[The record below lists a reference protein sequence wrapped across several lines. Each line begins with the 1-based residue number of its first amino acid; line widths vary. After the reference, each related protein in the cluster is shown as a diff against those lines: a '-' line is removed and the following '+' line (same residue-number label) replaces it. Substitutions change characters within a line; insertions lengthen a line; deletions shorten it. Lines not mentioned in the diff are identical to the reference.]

1 MDYPTFEVF
10 GTQHLFTLMICAA
23 VIYGYPKFFQNQS
36 ETKKI
41 LGGKIIAGVIILH
54 MLTQPFYDIFL
65 FDLPWQGEFPMH
77 MCDFS
82 QLAMIYYLLNQKAPK
97 ILFHCAYFWGI
108 CGATMALATPD
119 LEYGFPHGEYSPFF
133 WGHSFILLAVFY
145 VLMVRNERPILS
157 DIPKVIGVTLVLLIF
172 VYCVNL
178 LIGPPANYWYLVA
191 RPVEGTL
198 MDYFPDP
205 PLHLIG
211 TIPLAILLFYI
222 AYLPLQIKD
231 LLRGKAAK

>member
-1 MDYPTFEVF
+1 MNFPAFEVF
-10 GTQHLFTLMICAA
+10 GTQHLVTLLLCAA
-23 VIYGYPKFFQNQS
+23 VIYLYPKFFQNKDEAKQ
-36 ETKKI
+36 I
-41 LGGKIIAGVIILH
+41 LGGKILAGIMILH
-54 MLTQPFYDIFL
+54 MITQPIYDVLL
-65 FDLPWQGEFPMH
+65 FELPWKEEFPLH

-82 QLAMIYYLLNQKAPK
+82 MLAMIVYLLKQNAPK

-108 CGATMALATPD
+108 CGATMAMATPD

-133 WGHSFILLAVFY
+133 WGHSLILLAVVY
-145 VLMVRNERPILS
+145 VLMVRKERPILK
-157 DIPKVIGVTLVLLIF
+157 DISKVIGVTLVLLIF
-172 VYCVNL
+172 VYIANL

-191 RPVEGTL
+191 RPVDGTL

-211 TIPLAILLFYI
+211 TIPLAILLFYV

-231 LLRGKAAK
+231 RLKK

>member
-1 MDYPTFEVF
+1 MNFPAFEVF
-10 GTQHLFTLMICAA
+10 GTQHLVTLLLCAA
-23 VIYGYPKFFQNQS
+23 AIYLYPKFFQNKDEVKQ
-36 ETKKI
+36 I
-41 LGGKIIAGVIILH
+41 LGGKILAGIMILH
-54 MLTQPFYDIFL
+54 MITQPIYDVLL
-65 FDLPWQGEFPMH
+65 FELPWKGEFPLH

-82 QLAMIYYLLNQKAPK
+82 MLAMIVYLLKQNAPK

-108 CGATMALATPD
+108 CGATMAMATPD

-133 WGHSFILLAVFY
+133 WGHSLILLAVFY
-145 VLMVRNERPILS
+145 VLMVRKERPILK
-157 DIPKVIGVTLVLLIF
+157 DISKVIGVTLVLLIF
-172 VYCVNL
+172 VYIANL

-191 RPVEGTL
+191 RPVDGTL

-211 TIPLAILLFYI
+211 TIPLAILLFYV

-231 LLRGKAAK
+231 RLKK

>member
-1 MDYPTFEVF
+1 
-10 GTQHLFTLMICAA
+10 QHLVTLLLCAA
-23 VIYGYPKFFQNQS
+23 VIYLYPKFFQNKDEAKQ
-36 ETKKI
+36 I
-41 LGGKIIAGVIILH
+41 LGGKILAGIMILH
-54 MLTQPFYDIFL
+54 MITQPIYDVLL
-65 FDLPWQGEFPMH
+65 FELPWKEEFPLH

-82 QLAMIYYLLNQKAPK
+82 MLAMIVYLLKQNAPK
-97 ILFHCAYFWGI
+97 ILFHCSYFWGI
-108 CGATMALATPD
+108 CGATMAMATPD

-133 WGHSFILLAVFY
+133 WGHSLILLAVFY
-145 VLMVRNERPILS
+145 VLMVRKERPILK
-157 DIPKVIGVTLVLLIF
+157 DILKVVGVTLVLLIF
-172 VYCVNL
+172 VYIANL

-191 RPVEGTL
+191 RPVDGTL

-231 LLRGKAAK
+231 RLKK

>member
-1 MDYPTFEVF
+1 MNYPAFEVF
-10 GTQHLFTLMICAA
+10 GTQHLVTLLICAA
-23 VIYGYPKFFQNQS
+23 VIYAYPKYFENQNP
-36 ETKKI
+36 TKQI
-41 LGGKIIAGVIILH
+41 LGGKILAGIMILH
-54 MLTQPFYDIFL
+54 MLTQPIYDVLL
-65 FDLPWQGEFPMH
+65 FDLPWKGEFPMH

-82 QLAMIYYLLNQKAPK
+82 MLAMIVYLLKQNAPK

-133 WGHSFILLAVFY
+133 WGHSLILLAVFY
-145 VLMVRNERPILS
+145 VLMVNKERPVLM
-157 DIPKVIGVTLVLLIF
+157 DMGKVIGVTLVLLIF
-172 VYCVNL
+172 VYIANL

-222 AYLPLQIKD
+222 AYLPLQIQDRINK
-231 LLRGKAAK
+231 K

>member
-1 MDYPTFEVF
+1 MNFPAFEVF
-10 GTQHLFTLMICAA
+10 GAQHLVTLLLCAA
-23 VIYGYPKFFQNQS
+23 VIYLYPKFFQNKDEAKQ
-36 ETKKI
+36 I
-41 LGGKIIAGVIILH
+41 LGGKILAGIMILH
-54 MLTQPFYDIFL
+54 MITQPIYDVLL
-65 FDLPWQGEFPMH
+65 FELPWKEEFPLH

-82 QLAMIYYLLNQKAPK
+82 MLAMIVYLLKQNAPK

-108 CGATMALATPD
+108 CGATMAMATPD

-133 WGHSFILLAVFY
+133 WGHSLILLAVFY
-145 VLMVRNERPILS
+145 VLMVRKERPILK
-157 DIPKVIGVTLVLLIF
+157 DILKVIGVTLVLLIF
-172 VYCVNL
+172 VYIANL

-191 RPVEGTL
+191 RPVDGTL

-231 LLRGKAAK
+231 RLKNNK

>member
-1 MDYPTFEVF
+1 MNFPAFEVF
-10 GTQHLFTLMICAA
+10 GAQHLVTLLLCAA
-23 VIYGYPKFFQNQS
+23 VIYLYPKFFQNKDEAKQ
-36 ETKKI
+36 I
-41 LGGKIIAGVIILH
+41 LGGKILAGIMILH
-54 MLTQPFYDIFL
+54 MITQPIYDVLL
-65 FDLPWQGEFPMH
+65 FKLPWKGEFPLH

-82 QLAMIYYLLNQKAPK
+82 MLAMIVYLLKQNAPK

-108 CGATMALATPD
+108 CGATMAMATPD

-133 WGHSFILLAVFY
+133 WGHSLILLAVFY
-145 VLMVRNERPILS
+145 VLMVRKERPILK
-157 DIPKVIGVTLVLLIF
+157 DILKVVGVTLVLLIF
-172 VYCVNL
+172 VYIANL

-191 RPVEGTL
+191 RPVDGTL

-231 LLRGKAAK
+231 RLKK

>member
-1 MDYPTFEVF
+1 MNFPAFEVF
-10 GTQHLFTLMICAA
+10 GTQHLVTLLLCAA
-23 VIYGYPKFFQNQS
+23 AIYLYPKFFQNKDEAKQ
-36 ETKKI
+36 I
-41 LGGKIIAGVIILH
+41 LGGKILAGIMILH
-54 MLTQPFYDIFL
+54 MITQPIYDVLL
-65 FDLPWQGEFPMH
+65 FELPWKGEFPLH
-77 MCDFS
+77 ICDFS
-82 QLAMIYYLLNQKAPK
+82 MLAMIVYLLKQNTPK

-108 CGATMALATPD
+108 CGATMAMATPD

-133 WGHSFILLAVFY
+133 WGHSLILLAVFY
-145 VLMVRNERPILS
+145 VLMVRKERPILK
-157 DIPKVIGVTLVLLIF
+157 DILKVVGVTLVLLIF
-172 VYCVNL
+172 VYIANL
-178 LIGPPANYWYLVA
+178 LIGPPANYWYLVD

-231 LLRGKAAK
+231 RLKK

>member
-1 MDYPTFEVF
+1 MNFPAFEVF
-10 GTQHLFTLMICAA
+10 GTQHLVTLLLCAA
-23 VIYGYPKFFQNQS
+23 VIYLYPKFFQNKDEAKQ
-36 ETKKI
+36 I
-41 LGGKIIAGVIILH
+41 LGGKILAGIMILH
-54 MLTQPFYDIFL
+54 MITQPIYDVLL
-65 FDLPWQGEFPMH
+65 FELPWKGEFPLH

-82 QLAMIYYLLNQKAPK
+82 MLAMIVYLLKQNAPK

-108 CGATMALATPD
+108 CGATMAMATPD

-133 WGHSFILLAVFY
+133 WGHSLILLAVFY
-145 VLMVRNERPILS
+145 VLMVRKERPILK
-157 DIPKVIGVTLVLLIF
+157 DILKVIGVTLVLLIF
-172 VYCVNL
+172 VYIANL

-191 RPVEGTL
+191 RPVDGTL

-231 LLRGKAAK
+231 RLKK

>member
-1 MDYPTFEVF
+1 MNFPAFEVF
-10 GTQHLFTLMICAA
+10 GTQHLVTLLLCAA
-23 VIYGYPKFFQNQS
+23 AIYLYPKFFQNKDEVKQ
-36 ETKKI
+36 I
-41 LGGKIIAGVIILH
+41 LGGKILAGIMILH
-54 MLTQPFYDIFL
+54 MITQPIYDVLL
-65 FDLPWQGEFPMH
+65 FELPWKEEFPLH

-82 QLAMIYYLLNQKAPK
+82 MLAMIVYLLKQNAPK

-108 CGATMALATPD
+108 CGATMAMATPD

-133 WGHSFILLAVFY
+133 WGHSLILLAVVY
-145 VLMVRNERPILS
+145 VLMVRKERPILK
-157 DIPKVIGVTLVLLIF
+157 DISKVIGVTLVLLIF
-172 VYCVNL
+172 VYIANL

-191 RPVEGTL
+191 RPVDGTL

-211 TIPLAILLFYI
+211 TIPLAILLFYV

-231 LLRGKAAK
+231 RLKK

>member
-1 MDYPTFEVF
+1 MNFPAFEVF
-10 GTQHLFTLMICAA
+10 GTQHLVTLLLCAA
-23 VIYGYPKFFQNQS
+23 AIYLYPKFFQNKDEAKQ
-36 ETKKI
+36 I
-41 LGGKIIAGVIILH
+41 LGGKILAGIMILH
-54 MLTQPFYDIFL
+54 MITQPIYDVLL
-65 FDLPWQGEFPMH
+65 FELPWKGEFPLH

-82 QLAMIYYLLNQKAPK
+82 MLAMIVYLLKQNAPK

-108 CGATMALATPD
+108 CGATMAMATPD

-133 WGHSFILLAVFY
+133 WGHSLILLAVFY
-145 VLMVRNERPILS
+145 VLMVRKERPILK
-157 DIPKVIGVTLVLLIF
+157 DILKVVGVTLVLLIF
-172 VYCVNL
+172 VYIANL
-178 LIGPPANYWYLVA
+178 LIGPPANYWYLVD

-231 LLRGKAAK
+231 RLKK

>member
-1 MDYPTFEVF
+1 MNFPAFEVF
-10 GTQHLFTLMICAA
+10 GTQHLVTLLLCAA
-23 VIYGYPKFFQNQS
+23 VIYLYPKFFQNKDEAKQ
-36 ETKKI
+36 I
-41 LGGKIIAGVIILH
+41 LGGKILAGIMILH
-54 MLTQPFYDIFL
+54 MITQPIYDVLL
-65 FDLPWQGEFPMH
+65 FELPWKEEFPLH

-82 QLAMIYYLLNQKAPK
+82 MLAMIVYLLKQNAPK

-108 CGATMALATPD
+108 CGATMAMATPD

-133 WGHSFILLAVFY
+133 WGHSLILLAVFY
-145 VLMVRNERPILS
+145 ALMVRKERPILK
-157 DIPKVIGVTLVLLIF
+157 DILKVIGVTLVLLIF
-172 VYCVNL
+172 VYIANL

-191 RPVEGTL
+191 RPVDGTL

-211 TIPLAILLFYI
+211 TIPLAIFLFYI

-231 LLRGKAAK
+231 RLKK

>member
-1 MDYPTFEVF
+1 MNFPAFEVF
-10 GTQHLFTLMICAA
+10 GTQHLVTLLLCAA
-23 VIYGYPKFFQNQS
+23 VIYLYPKFFQNKDEAKQ
-36 ETKKI
+36 I
-41 LGGKIIAGVIILH
+41 LGGKILAGIMILH
-54 MLTQPFYDIFL
+54 MITQPIYDVLL
-65 FDLPWQGEFPMH
+65 FELPWKEEFPLH

-82 QLAMIYYLLNQKAPK
+82 MLAMIVYLLKQNAPK

-108 CGATMALATPD
+108 CGATMAMATPD

-133 WGHSFILLAVFY
+133 WGHSLILLAVFY
-145 VLMVRNERPILS
+145 VLMVRKERPILK
-157 DIPKVIGVTLVLLIF
+157 DILKVVGVSLVLLIF
-172 VYCVNL
+172 VYIATL

-191 RPVEGTL
+191 RPVDGTL

-231 LLRGKAAK
+231 RLKK